1 MPLREEDGRI
11 REQRIRDMEAY
22 ADYRNY
28 LSFSMYEQ
36 VTDENGT
43 VIRENFV
50 DEMAGRDSGGEGQKL
65 AIARA
70 LYKDFCIL
78 IMDEAT
84 AALDLETEK
93 AVMDSI
99 SQLRGRR
106 TLLMV
111 THHPALADA
120 CQEIYRME
128 GKGFVKVR

>member
-1 MPLREEDGRI
+1 MSTIPPPGKNSIIRLAVVCTTWWSREENRI
-11 REQRIRDMEAY
+11 
-22 ADYRNY
+22 
-28 LSFSMYEQ
+28 
-36 VTDENGT
+36 TPG
-43 VIRENFV
+43 NFISPLL
-50 DEMAGRDSGGEGQKL
+50 R
-65 AIARA
+65 
-70 LYKDFCIL
+70 
-78 IMDEAT
+78 
-84 AALDLETEK
+84 